1 MSQPPSRP
9 FIPLDTEFDV
19 TFANAI
25 ARLESYN
32 KHHYRPNSY
41 LHKWWA
47 RRCGSTFRLIL
58 KQLAA
63 DEAARDYYAP
73 GGLAGKIILDPMMG
87 GGTTLHEA
95 IRLGANV
102 IGADLDPIPVL
113 QARATLTDIPL
124 LELEQ
129 AYKQFERS
137 LQAEL
142 NSYFLTNCPSCA
154 TAVPFRFVLYGLR
167 RRCACGPVLVVDS
180 LVVRQESDGSLIHI
194 CPNTHHILQDRQV
207 ISAASTSVQLPLVEK
222 GEQVCGVC
230 NGRYEDDLEQP
241 FYARYEP
248 LVVVGRCRQRHC
260 AQSLFFKAP
269 DWLDREAAQRADEAR
284 PKLPLDPDNF
294 LVEPGRKSV
303 HLQRRGVDHYLDLFS
318 SRQLLYLE
326 AARRHLPD
334 FEPAVRLNLALLVST
349 SLEFNAMLCGYK
361 GKGKRRAGAI
371 RHVFA
376 HHAYAFPYTAVENN
390 PVYYRKSSGT
400 LAKLFHARIRRGRQ
414 WAQLPRERV
423 IGEQDSVTGNQY
435 SVSSKQHSVASNRKR
450 FVEIEGELDVGQ
462 EVASAADL
470 AEGSRRFLLLQGS
483 STELALADNSV
494 DFIVTDPPYYD
505 SVQYSDLAAF
515 FRVWLRQLLPD
526 GADWGYDMADSA
538 VDPHKLDRESRYVEL
553 LTAIFKE
560 CGRVLGENGRFI
572 FTFHHWNPKAWAALT
587 HALRQANFRLVNH
600 YVVHAEN
607 PISVH
612 INNMKA
618 LVHDAILVLAPCDGV
633 RYSVDRG
640 QYSVASNQYGVCEET
655 AVAPPPPI
663 DQTESEAFC
672 RDCAAHLG
680 WLLDQPE
687 LASTDIH
694 AYWLT
699 MLES

>member
-1 MSQPPSRP
+1 MNPNQL
-9 FIPLDTEFDV
+9 IPLDTDFDV
-19 TFANAI
+19 AFANAI

-113 QARATLTDIPL
+113 QARASLTDIPL
-124 LELEQ
+124 IELEQ
-129 AYKQFERS
+129 AYKRFERS

-142 NSYFLTNCPSCA
+142 NPYFLTNCPACG

-180 LVVRQESDGSLIHI
+180 LVVRQESNGSFIHI
-194 CPNTHHILQDRQV
+194 CPHEHHILQDGQV
-207 ISAASTSVQLPLVEK
+207 ISAAAAAARLPLVEK
-222 GEQVCGVC
+222 GNQVCGGC

-260 AQSLFFKAP
+260 AQTLFFKAP
-269 DWLDREAAQRADEAR
+269 DWLDREAVQRADEAR
-284 PKLPLDPDNF
+284 AALPLDPANF

-326 AARRHLPD
+326 AARRHLPE
-334 FEPAVRLNLALLVST
+334 FEPAIRLNLALLVST

-376 HHAYAFPYTAVENN
+376 HHAYSFPYTAVENN
-390 PVYYRKSSGT
+390 PVYYRQSSGT

-414 WAQLPRERV
+414 WAQSPRERV
-423 IGEQDSVTGNQY
+423 VSSQY
-435 SVSSKQHSVASNRKR
+435 SVDSNQKR
-450 FVEIEGELDVGQ
+450 FVEIEGEVDMGQ
-462 EVASAADL
+462 EVSDVADL
-470 AEGSRRFLLLQGS
+470 GTGSRRFLLLQGS
-483 STELALADNSV
+483 STALGLADKSV
-494 DFIVTDPPYYD
+494 DFIVTDPPYFD

-526 GADWGYDMADSA
+526 AAEWGYDVAESA
-538 VDPHKLDRESRYVEL
+538 VDPHKLDRESRYAEL
-553 LTAIFKE
+553 LTGIFKE

-587 HALRQANFRLVNH
+587 YALRQADFRLVNH

-618 LVHDAILVLAPCDGV
+618 LVHDAILVLTPRGV
-633 RYSVDRG
+633 
-640 QYSVASNQYGVCEET
+640 QYSASDPRSSVLGPQSVVREET
-655 AVAPPPPI
+655 AVAPPPPV

-687 LASTDIH
+687 LTRTDIQTH
-694 AYWLT
+694 WRAILD
-699 MLES
+699 S